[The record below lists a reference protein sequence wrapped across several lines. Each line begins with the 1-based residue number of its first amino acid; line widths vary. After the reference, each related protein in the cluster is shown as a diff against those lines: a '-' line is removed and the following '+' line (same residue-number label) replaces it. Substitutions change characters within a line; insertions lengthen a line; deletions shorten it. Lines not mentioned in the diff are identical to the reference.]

1 MTTAQKAGPVVFEQ
15 ESYEMLLAMKGSDPE
30 RYASTIVLACLT
42 QELGSHAAS
51 VEWAG
56 RHVRELQPIMDAVK
70 ASMHLPDDTNGP
82 QEAAFIAGL
91 MVKEMFQAR
100 SAPAAAPGRR
110 APTPPPAPAKPRRK
124 KAGKSF
130 GKNKK
135 RK

>member
-1 MTTAQKAGPVVFEQ
+1 
-15 ESYEMLLAMKGSDPE
+15 MLLEMKSSNPD

-42 QELGSHAAS
+42 QEIGSHAAS

-56 RHVRELQPIMDAVK
+56 RHLHELEPIQDAVK
-70 ASMHLPDDTNGP
+70 ASMHLPGDTNGP
-82 QEAAFIAGL
+82 QEAALIAGL
-91 MVKEMFQAR
+91 MVKEMFKAR
-100 SAPAAAPGRR
+100 SAPAPAPRRR
-110 APTPPPAPAKPRRK
+110 APTPPPAPAKPRKK